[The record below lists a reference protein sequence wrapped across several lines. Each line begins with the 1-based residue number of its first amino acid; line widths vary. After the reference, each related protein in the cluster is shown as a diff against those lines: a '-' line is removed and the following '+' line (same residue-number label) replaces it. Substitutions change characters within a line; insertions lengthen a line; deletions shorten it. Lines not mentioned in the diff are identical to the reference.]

1 MSIVFLLFK
10 FVYQQNFLISWENC
24 LLWTIVLRVCCFKH
38 SSRPTWSQL
47 YIDDDF
53 FALVLVWRGWDKCNQ
68 IARFKAITTLLLSH
82 IICLF
87 LTFYLLLLKKK
98 KNLIN
103 FQLIVTYFPI
113 FSLKLLPFHLSI
125 TIYLNFTLPL
135 FIYFHLFLFFFSHH
149 FTINLIFSLPF
160 NS

>member
-98 KNLIN
+98 KILLIFNLLLLI
-103 FQLIVTYFPI
+103 FQFFP
-113 FSLKLLPFHLSI
+113 
-125 TIYLNFTLPL
+125 LNFYLFICPLLSTLIL
-135 FIYFHLFLFFFSHH
+135 LFLYSFIFIYFCSSSPIILL
-149 FTINLIFSLPF
+149 
-160 NS
+160 